1 MNVKLSGN
9 IQSLCTGYRLPVGSV
24 IEMEAAD
31 IRWLVTH
38 FVKDGDQSEAA
49 KALLQL
55 EARFPENR
63 RGV

>member
-1 MNVKLSGN
+1 
-9 IQSLCTGYRLPVGSV
+9 
-24 IEMEAAD
+24 MEAAD